1 MPCFLAHVAKK
12 IRVQI
17 TIMQPSKRR
26 HQKKASPLC
35 STTKKFKLTNMENPN
50 KIAKN
55 LCHTA
60 DFATPIERSIPTE
73 KNTTSLITGYD
84 VTLSL
89 VLITQ
94 NKSCTPQMD
103 QTIIAKE
110 FASAAVLG
118 SKIFYC
124 GGRQSDNQYVN
135 SCHSYDLGSE
145 IGVGWRE
152 EPSMVEVRSFFSLTA
167 VADGFIA
174 TGGYN
179 NGQST
184 SSVEVFSFQDG
195 WNREPRLEM
204 SSTKCDHCSIL
215 MGSWL
220 YTIGGI
226 VDGIS
231 YNDVSNLVEAID
243 TTDQTATWIRKANML
258 ERRYAHSCHVGVFEE
273 QEGIYSW
280 TSGKK

>member
-1 MPCFLAHVAKK
+1 
-12 IRVQI
+12 
-17 TIMQPSKRR
+17 
-26 HQKKASPLC
+26 
-35 STTKKFKLTNMENPN
+35 MENPN

-124 GGRQSDNQYVN
+124 GGRQSDGQDVN
-135 SCHSYDLGSE
+135 SCHSYDLGNE
-145 IGVGWRE
+145 IGGGWQE
-152 EPSMVEVRSFFSLTA
+152 EPSMVEARSSFGLTA
-167 VADGFIA
+167 AADGLIA
-174 TGGYN
+174 TGGVHN
-179 NGQST
+179 A
-184 SSVEVFSFQDG
+184 
-195 WNREPRLEM
+195 L
-204 SSTKCDHCSIL
+204 
-215 MGSWL
+215 
-220 YTIGGI
+220 
-226 VDGIS
+226 
-231 YNDVSNLVEAID
+231 
-243 TTDQTATWIRKANML
+243 
-258 ERRYAHSCHVGVFEE
+258 
-273 QEGIYSW
+273 
-280 TSGKK
+280 